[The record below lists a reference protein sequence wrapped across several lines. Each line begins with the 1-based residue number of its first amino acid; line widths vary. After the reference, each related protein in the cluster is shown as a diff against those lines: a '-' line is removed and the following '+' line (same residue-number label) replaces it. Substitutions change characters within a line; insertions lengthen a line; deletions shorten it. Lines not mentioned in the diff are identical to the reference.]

1 MWKTVCDKER
11 WCVKRWYVCMHVC
24 MYVCMKCS
32 ALCNRKFCELF
43 LHALWL
49 VIIPTGKEGKTEQV
63 VKDRRCDEDGKVP
76 GHVKDR
82 RKQAETQRRL
92 IAKTP
97 NIGAEETGEGH
108 SSRWIRCD
116 HCFRTWCSAT
126 AASARWSRYLAEQ
139 NKTAGCHSCQET
151 ATLSWRLS
159 VLESQT
165 DNRHVN
171 HRLITVSFGKPKT
184 WTKPSSWTK
193 LKTNMGW
200 QKAAASTASSGNQ
213 ARLQGQPSAISA
225 TPATQSDGGCRQM
238 PLHVAKC
245 HTCHAKSRGVHG
257 VIWEP
262 SAPTGPAQCHKC
274 HACHAKWRWMSPNAA
289 PCRQV
294 PHLPCKK
301 PRRPRRHL
309 GTKRAYRASPVP

>member
-11 WCVKRWYVCMHVC
+11 WCVKRWYVCM
-24 MYVCMKCS
+24 YVMFCTMQPQILRPLS
-32 ALCNRKFCELF
+32 ACPVAGNHPYGEGRKDK
-43 LHALWL
+43 
-49 VIIPTGKEGKTEQV
+49 GGGEGL
-63 VKDRRCDEDGKVP
+63 KVWW
-76 GHVKDR
+76 R
-82 RKQAETQRRL
+82 RKGTWPRERSKETSRNAKKIDCKNTKHRSRRDRW
-92 IAKTP
+92 
-97 NIGAEETGEGH
+97 GAQFTVDRPG
-108 SSRWIRCD
+108 CD

-139 NKTAGCHSCQET
+139 NKTTDCLSCQET

-184 WTKPSSWTK
+184 WTKPSSWTE

-200 QKAAASTASSGNQ
+200 QKATASTASSGNQ

-225 TPATQSDGGCRQM
+225 TPATQSEGGCHQVPRLPRKNATQSGGPCRQV
-238 PLHVAKC
+238 PRLPRKV
-245 HTCHAKSRGVHG
+245 TVD
-257 VIWEP
+257 V
-262 SAPTGPAQCHKC
+262 TKC

-289 PCRQV
+289 PATQSEGGCRQV
-294 PHLPCKK
+294 PRLPRKK